1 MDYLKETVFKT
12 MRHTHKVRESQLDC
26 EIARLEKELEET
38 AASLAKL
45 KNEQENNRE
54 AVKAACEMFGFVI
67 GGYKD
72 DLTGKGELFYDKAA
86 ADRASR
92 KTKYDFIVEA
102 SMSVG
107 VNSLA
112 KLLVEEGR
120 LPNE

>member
-1 MDYLKETVFKT
+1 MDYLKDTVFKT
-12 MRHTHKVRESQLDC
+12 MRHVHKVRDGQLNRD
-26 EIARLEKELEET
+26 IANLEYELEKT

-45 KNEQENNRE
+45 KNEQENNKE
-54 AVKAACEMFGFVI
+54 AVRAACEMFGFVI

-72 DLTGKGELFYDKAA
+72 DLAGNGELFYDKAA

-92 KTKYDFIVEA
+92 TTKHDFLMEA
-102 SMSVG
+102 SMSAG
-107 VNSLA
+107 VNSIA